1 MKRKDRQKKID
12 YEKAVIFT
20 QKAIP
25 LAGLTGTCWNGKVF
39 QGFDFKSFN
48 FMTKASGEC
57 LERLSQKAVSY
68 NLQYIL
74 QAINPLKKPTIHN
87 TLPLDV

>member
-48 FMTKASGEC
+48 FMTKGFW
-57 LERLSQKAVSY
+57 RVSRATVTESCE
-68 NLQYIL
+68 L
-74 QAINPLKKPTIHN
+74 
-87 TLPLDV
+87 